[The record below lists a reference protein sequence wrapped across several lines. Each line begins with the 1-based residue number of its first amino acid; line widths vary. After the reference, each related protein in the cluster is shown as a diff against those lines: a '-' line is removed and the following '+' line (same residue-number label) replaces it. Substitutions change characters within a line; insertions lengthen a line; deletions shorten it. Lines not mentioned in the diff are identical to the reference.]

1 MVANKL
7 ELTASAREKLR
18 KMGDEAY
25 VIVRRIGAG

>member
-7 ELTASAREKLR
+7 ELTASAKKKLR

-25 VIVRRIGAG
+25 VIVRRVGAG

>member
-7 ELTASAREKLR
+7 EISASAREKLK